1 LSGDR
6 SPIAIY
12 QNAFLIYN
20 PFAGQLNGKDHL
32 LQRTID
38 VLAAGGHRV
47 TPTPTTGPQMA
58 HDLAQE
64 CIDGGAD
71 AILALGGDGTVN
83 EVVNGMIGSSVP
95 LGVLP
100 AGTANVLACELGIGT
115 NMLRA
120 GQQLDAWAPVRI
132 AVGRK
137 DPGKRHFV
145 LMAGAGFDALVVHRV
160 DTSLKRRFGKVA
172 YWVSGFGQFGKRLAQ
187 LEVHTNGRTVR
198 CSFALASRVRNYG
211 GDLTIARGASLLRD
225 EFELVLFEGATTV
238 PYLKYFTGVL
248 TGTLKHIRG
257 ATVVTSREVEITP
270 VAGNLVHLQID
281 GEIAGVAPTLLR
293 IVPDALTLLVPR
305 RFRSRG

>member
-1 LSGDR
+1 MSGDR

-58 HDLAQE
+58 HDLAQQ
-64 CIDGGAD
+64 CIEQGAD
-71 AILALGGDGTVN
+71 AILTLGGDGTIN
-83 EVVNGMIGSSVP
+83 EVVNGMIGSAVP

-120 GQQLDAWAPVRI
+120 GAHLGEWAPARI
-132 AVGRK
+132 AVGRI
-137 DPGKRHFV
+137 DPEGRHFV

-160 DTSLKRRFGKVA
+160 DASLKRRFGKVA

-187 LEVHTNGRTVR
+187 LEVRTSGKTIQ

-225 EFELVLFEGATTV
+225 EFELVLLEGATTV
-238 PYLKYFTGVL
+238 PYLKYITGVL
-248 TGTLKHIRG
+248 TGSLKHMSG
-257 ATVVTSREVEITP
+257 ATVVASREVEITP
-270 VAGNLVHLQID
+270 IGRNLVYLQID
-281 GEIAGVAPTLLR
+281 GEIAGTAPKRLR
-293 IVPDALTLLVPR
+293 IVPDALTLLVPQ
-305 RFRSRG
+305 RFLSRG